1 MAMTTTRLNAGGTLS
16 CLFAVAVLL
25 AGSSLFAADKTEVS
39 ARGPGPDLKK
49 LRALLVIDTADE
61 LLKDSV
67 TQDKKNMENILTAFI
82 PESMCEITVLEGKK
96 VTRQAI
102 LDHYRT
108 LKTGPDESLLF
119 FYAGHGAMDAKE
131 RHLLQLQEGKIR
143 PIFRDEV
150 VQAMKAR
157 KPGLIV
163 LLTDCCS
170 TSNTRVITKLA
181 GTDRLLPAQRFHPV
195 VRCLFFQHRGLV
207 NITAAQDGTGSW
219 GDNRHGGVFTQSL
232 CTLLKED
239 LRDLDKN
246 KDHMISWKE
255 FFEQLQR
262 KTQDTFEKFCETM
275 RTTDDTHPDIKKL
288 QRTQKPR
295 TFGPLPEP
303 VVVKGRPEGKT
314 YAVVSLVNKTGK
326 VIAYKYR
333 WGPDEAWKDGTLKKD
348 GKAVHE
354 TVVLGILT
362 PGQLPKLEVDIP
374 SEKAQTQLRALKWT
388 GTGKPLFKDGN
399 EIELSSSK

>member
-1 MAMTTTRLNAGGTLS
+1 MNAVGTTSR
-16 CLFAVAVLL
+16 LFAVAVLL
-25 AGSSLFAADKTEVS
+25 AGSSLFAADKAEVS
-39 ARGPGPDLKK
+39 ARGVRPELRK

-61 LLKDSV
+61 ALKDSV
-67 TQDKKNMENILTAFI
+67 TQDKKNMENILKAFI
-82 PESMCEITVLEGKK
+82 PESMCAITVLEGKK

-119 FYAGHGAMDAKE
+119 FYAGHGAMDGKE
-131 RHLLQLQEGKIR
+131 RHILQLQEGKIR

-150 VQAMKAR
+150 VQAMKAH

-170 TSNTRVITKLA
+170 SRTRVVTKLT
-181 GTDRLLPAQRFHPV
+181 GTDRLILPMRVHPV

-232 CTLLKED
+232 CTLLKDD
-239 LRDLDKN
+239 LQHLDKN
-246 KDHMISWKE
+246 KDQFISWKE
-255 FFEQLQR
+255 FFEHLER
-262 KTQDTFEKFCETM
+262 KTQDTFETFCESM

-303 VVVKGRPEGKT
+303 VLVKARPESKT
-314 YAVVSLVNKTGK
+314 FAVVSLVNKTGK

-333 WGPDEAWKDGTLKKD
+333 WGPDDEWKEGTLEKN
-348 GKAVHE
+348 GKVVHE
-354 TVVLGILT
+354 TVVMGILT
-362 PGQLPKLEVDIP
+362 PSQLPKLEVDIP
-374 SEKAQTQLRALKWT
+374 SEKSQTLLRALKWT
-388 GTGKPLFKDGN
+388 GTGKPMFKDGN
-399 EIELSSSK
+399 EIELSSPR